1 MKWFSSVNETALP
14 ERVLNAI
21 HEQEN
26 QTEQLIGWIQLAV
39 VTIFGTLYLISPKT
53 FNEDVTFAPV
63 PWALAIYL
71 ALTIIRIVWSYN
83 LRMPDWSLALSAL
96 FDMTLLMVLIWS
108 FHIQYNQP
116 PSFYL
121 KVPTLLYVFIFIAI
135 RALRFEAKFVII
147 AGLFAAIGWGL
158 MILYVVKIDSMDSM
172 ITRNYVQYMT
182 SNSILLGAEFDKI
195 ISILIVTLILAVA
208 LIRARRLLI
217 HSVSERQ
224 AAEELSRFFS
234 PEIAAKI
241 AHSEDKI
248 MAGIA
253 ERREA
258 AIMNLDMRGFTKMAS
273 QETVEVVM
281 GTLAEYQQLCVPII
295 QKHGGSID
303 KFMGD
308 GIMATFGASEPSKT
322 YAADALRAMDELMEA
337 TKNWRR
343 EEGLAVPLVNGSVAV
358 GSVLF
363 GAVGDDSRLE
373 YTVIGDAVNLS
384 AKLEKHNKD
393 VGARALADDT
403 AYKRALE
410 QGYEPKSQKKRLE
423 NNHIMGISKPLDL
436 VVVAE

>member
-21 HEQEN
+21 HDQEN

-39 VTIFGTLYLISPKT
+39 VSIFGTLYLLSPKT
-53 FNEDVTFAPV
+53 FNEEVTFAPV

-71 ALTIIRIVWSYN
+71 GLTVIRIIWSYKY
-83 LRMPDWSLALSAL
+83 RMPDWSLALSAL

-147 AGLFAAIGWGL
+147 AGLFAALGWGL
-158 MILYVVKIDSMDSM
+158 MILYVVKVDSMDSM

-195 ISILIVTLILAVA
+195 ISIIIVTLILAVA

-234 PEIAAKI
+234 PEVAAKI
-241 AHSEDKI
+241 AQSKDKI
-248 MAGIA
+248 IAGNA

-273 QETVEVVM
+273 RETAEVVM

-308 GIMATFGASEPSKT
+308 GIMATFGASEPSQT
-322 YAADALRAMDELMEA
+322 YAADALRAMDELMDA
-337 TKNWRR
+337 THNWQLS
-343 EEGLAVPLVNGSVAV
+343 EGMEVPKVNGSIAV

-363 GAVGDDSRLE
+363 GAVGDDTRLE

-384 AKLEKHNKD
+384 AKLEKYNKD
-393 VGARALADDT
+393 VGVRALSDDI
-403 AYKRALE
+403 AYKRAFE
-410 QGYEPKSQKKRLE
+410 QGYEPQRQVKILEKSE
-423 NNHIMGISKPLDL
+423 VMGIARPINL
-436 VVVAE
+436 VVLAE